1 MNLKTFL
8 PLIFAIFLLQA
19 CTAQKGLAERSRIV
33 TRFSFVQLTGG
44 VILLQGQFNNFKD
57 TLSFIL
63 DTGSGGISLD
73 STTVEYFGLKGTP
86 SNRTIKG
93 IAGEK
98 KVSFLYNS
106 QLKFPGITIDSLN
119 FHINDYSLL

>member
-1 MNLKTFL
+1 LYN
-8 PLIFAIFLLQA
+8 
-19 CTAQKGLAERSRIV
+19 
-33 TRFSFVQLTGG
+33 LTGG

-73 STTVEYFGLKGTP
+73 STTVEYFWFKGNP

-106 QLKFPGITIDSLN
+106 KLKFPGITIDKALIFISMIISILTSVYGERIDGIIGH
-119 FHINDYSLL
+119 FSF